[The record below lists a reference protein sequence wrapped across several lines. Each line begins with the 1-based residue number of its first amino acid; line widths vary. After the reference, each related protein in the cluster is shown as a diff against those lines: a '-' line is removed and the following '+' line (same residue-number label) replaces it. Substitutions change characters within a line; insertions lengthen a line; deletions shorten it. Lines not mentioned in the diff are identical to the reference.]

1 MKRLRITFSKG
12 EELKYISHLDLMR
25 AWERLLRRAG
35 VPLAYS
41 KGFNPHPKVS
51 VAAPLPIGVSGE
63 AELMDVFVEG
73 EETPARIREMM
84 EPQLPRGLRV
94 VDVREVSAE
103 APSLQSELRFSDY
116 EVDLAT
122 PLSREAVESRVKA
135 LLAASSIERE
145 RQRDREVRRY
155 DLRPLIDD
163 IWIAEWNGGQKLAMR
178 LRADVGGAGR
188 PDEVL
193 AALGLEEYVKRI
205 RRTGLVLEER
215 G

>member
-103 APSLQSELRFSDY
+103 APSLQSELRFADY